1 MTQELHRV
9 SDWYS
14 RLFNLIIEKEHQP
27 FKFGKND
34 CTLFGA
40 DVVLA
45 ITGVDLAASYRGKY
59 RSLKGGMKLLKADG
73 YTSNVDYLEKNF
85 PETSLAFANAGDLCL
100 INTEEGE
107 AIAVLTGTVATGIG
121 PNGLVRFPL
130 EKISRTFKVG

>member
-1 MTQELHRV
+1 MQELKRV

-14 RLFNLIIEKEHQP
+14 RLFELIIEKENEP

-45 ITGVDLAASYRGKY
+45 LTGVDLAASYRGKY
-59 RSLKGGMKLLKADG
+59 RSLRGGMKLLKSDG
-73 YTSNVDYLEKNF
+73 YTSNVDYIEKNF
-85 PETSLAFANAGDLCL
+85 PEISLAFANAGDLCL

-107 AIAVLTGTVATGIG
+107 AIAVLIGTVAAGIG
-121 PNGLVRFPL
+121 PNGLIRFPL
-130 EKISRTFKVG
+130 DQISKTFKVG

>member
-1 MTQELHRV
+1 MPKELYRV

-14 RLFNLIIEKEHQP
+14 RLFNLIVEKEQQP
-27 FKFGKND
+27 FKFGEND

-40 DVVLA
+40 DVVFAL
-45 ITGVDLAASYRGKY
+45 TGVDLAAEYRGKY

-85 PETSLAFANAGDLCL
+85 VETSPAFANAGDLCL

-107 AIAVLTGTVATGIG
+107 AIAVIIGTVAAGIG
-121 PNGLVRFPL
+121 PNGLIRFPL
-130 EKISRTFKVG
+130 DQITKTFKVG